1 MRYLNNFENYNESFK
16 SLMTSSALI
25 FTLFSNQLQA
35 QDSKRVQIE
44 KAHLSEMD
52 KTQTSKLIDSVTKK
66 KFELY
71 KDASF
76 YTDKTL
82 FSSGSGITFKQALEN
97 AQDDMEQKMKFLG
110 KKGNQKIYTFEQAH
124 TYHVVII
131 TEILDKRIK
140 NPMYDRETGIYR

>member
-1 MRYLNNFENYNESFK
+1 MA
-16 SLMTSSALI
+16 SSALI

-35 QDSKRVQIE
+35 QDSKRAQIE
-44 KAHLSEMD
+44 KAHLSEMN
-52 KTQTSKLIDSVTKK
+52 KIQTARLIDSVTKK

-71 KDASF
+71 KDATLYS
-76 YTDKTL
+76 DKTV

-97 AQDDMEQKMKFLG
+97 AQKDMEEKMKFLG

-124 TYHVVII
+124 TYHAVII

-140 NPMYDRETGIYR
+140 NPMYDRESGFYR

>member
-1 MRYLNNFENYNESFK
+1 VKYLNNFENYNESFK

-35 QDSKRVQIE
+35 QDSKRLQIE

-52 KTQTSKLIDSVTKK
+52 KSQTSKLIDSVTKK
-66 KFELY
+66 KFDLY
-71 KDASF
+71 KDGNF

-82 FSSGSGITFKQALEN
+82 FSSGSGTSLSQAVDN
-97 AQDDMEQKMKFLG
+97 AQKDMEEKMKFLG
-110 KKGNQKIYTFEQAH
+110 KKGNQKIYTFEQSH
-124 TYHVVII
+124 TYHAVII

-140 NPMYDRETGIYR
+140 NSMYDRESGIYR